1 MNTQD
6 KVLFGLLRLSIHH
19 NSQVLEVAT
28 NFIGNMDNKRNI
40 ERCRDAFKSVHKN
53 YTKEYED
60 LMIKLEEE
68 IINDT
73 SRS

>member
-1 MNTQD
+1 MNIED
-6 KVLFGLLRLSIHH
+6 KVLFGLLRISIHH

-28 NFIGNMDNKRNI
+28 NFIGNMDNKRTI
-40 ERCRDAFKSVHKN
+40 EKCRDAFKSVHKN

-73 SRS
+73 QRN